1 MLCKTLDKR
10 DMTELVK
17 GKDYKES
24 KREIVMTEN
33 EKLDF
38 FFSNIIKMLASN
50 GTSDFKRITLRIIL
64 KGEKL
69 ACDLVIYTF
78 IR

>member
-33 EKLDF
+33 EKLNF
-38 FFSNIIKMLASN
+38 FL
-50 GTSDFKRITLRIIL
+50 
-64 KGEKL
+64 
-69 ACDLVIYTF
+69 
-78 IR
+78 